1 MQCLSVCRMRC
12 VTGYVVVL
20 PCIDRWVTVDLRTKA
35 FSVPPQM
42 VSLSLR
48 LRCARYESALLFVSW
63 PDQITRLRIISA
75 EA

>member
-1 MQCLSVCRMRC
+1 MQCHNYSLSGLTWLNLQYLLPYCMMC

-42 VSLSLR
+42 VSRLSM
-48 LRCARYESALLFVSW
+48 A
-63 PDQITRLRIISA
+63 
-75 EA
+75 